1 MIEIY
6 VDGSCKDNGAKENF
20 GGFGVVVLSNNEV
33 LQSDPRILYTYSK
46 QVKNTTNNRMEL
58 SALLYALELT
68 QVKYKQEKCVIKSD
82 SAYCVNIFNNWI
94 YNWNK
99 NNWTRYKN
107 QPIENLDLIKQIWE
121 YCKLEWPNFDV
132 VKVRGHDNIL
142 GNEIADALATASTIK
157 LAKILKENEIEY
169 EWESFFDIE

>member
-20 GGFGVVVLSNNEV
+20 GGFGVAVLSNNED

-94 YNWNK
+94 YN
-99 NNWTRYKN
+99 
-107 QPIENLDLIKQIWE
+107 
-121 YCKLEWPNFDV
+121 
-132 VKVRGHDNIL
+132 
-142 GNEIADALATASTIK
+142 
-157 LAKILKENEIEY
+157 
-169 EWESFFDIE
+169 